1 MKSPLAGVLLEE
13 KKYDFNERID
23 LMSNH
28 MAVAEVEFIFKMK
41 SDLNLSKSFYSKQD
55 TLSMI
60 ESLHGGIELPDSRFM
75 NFTKVGETN
84 LIADNACANQFILGP
99 KLSDN
104 WKNKNLKNQKVF
116 ISVNDATFK
125 YGLGENVLGSPI
137 FALNWLLNELLE
149 FKLPLK
155 RGHFVATG
163 TITKPIPIK
172 KGDIV
177 KADYSDLGNFQIILN

>member
-1 MKSPLAGVLLEE
+1 
-13 KKYDFNERID
+13 
-23 LMSNH
+23 
-28 MAVAEVEFIFKMK
+28 
-41 SDLNLSKSFYSKQD
+41 
-55 TLSMI
+55 MI

-177 KADYSDLGNFQIILN
+177 KADYSDLGCFQIILN